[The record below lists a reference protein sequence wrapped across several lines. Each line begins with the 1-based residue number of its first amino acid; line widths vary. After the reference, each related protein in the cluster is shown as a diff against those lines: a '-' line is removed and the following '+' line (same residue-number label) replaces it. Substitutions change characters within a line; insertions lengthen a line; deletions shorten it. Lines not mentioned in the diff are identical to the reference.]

1 MLGDERGP
9 VIEAIVARALA
20 QVETA
25 QHRARLVA
33 LSATLPNYADVAD
46 FLRVSEGTCTQLD
59 PHQIFRVWCRIPEGS
74 KMCFFHPET

>member
-46 FLRVSEGTCTQLD
+46 FLRVSK
-59 PHQIFRVWCRIPEGS
+59 GS
-74 KMCFFHPET
+74 

>member
-46 FLRVSEGTCTQLD
+46 FLRVSKGSLKPWTHTGLFLLGVD
-59 PHQIFRVWCRIPEGS
+59 FLRIP
-74 KMCFFHPET
+74 KMYLLAP